1 MSLKTIYDS
10 LYSEIKNPYGVCGL
24 MGNLKA
30 ESGLVSNNLQ
40 NTYNTKLGLTD
51 QEYTEKVDNGSY
63 VNFVHDSAGYGLAQ
77 WTFYSRKQNLLYF
90 AKSKRTSIG
99 DEKMQ
104 VEFLLNEIKG
114 YSSVWKVLV
123 NAKTIKEASDAVLTG
138 YEKPA
143 NQSESVKKTRAGYGQ
158 EIYDTIFKDEPK
170 SNSVSPLVDI
180 TVLSP
185 NHSGK
190 RTHTID
196 RITPHCVVGQAS
208 VETLGNIFKNPAKNA
223 SCNYG
228 IGFDGRVALI
238 VDEGNRSWCS
248 SSNAND
254 QRAVTIECA
263 SDSFAPYAFND
274 RVYNKLIDLCVDI
287 CKRNGKNVLLWKS
300 NKDEALNYS
309 PSSNE
314 MLLTVHRW
322 FANKSCPGDW
332 MYNRMGDL
340 ANEVTKRLGG
350 APKKPE
356 ETTDDKEVD
365 TKITN
370 YKVRINI
377 TNLNIRKGPGTDYPK
392 TGKATGVGVFTIV
405 EESAGIGS
413 KKGWGKLKS
422 GAGWISLDYAN
433 KI

>member
-1 MSLKTIYDS
+1 MSVETIYKK
-10 LYSEIKNPYGVCGL
+10 LYSVIKNPYGVCGL

-30 ESGLVSNNLQ
+30 ESGLISNNLQ
-40 NTYNTKLGLTD
+40 NSFNTKLGMTD

-63 VNFVHDSAGYGLAQ
+63 DNFVYDKAGYGLAQ
-77 WTFYSRKQNLLYF
+77 WTFYSRKQNLYNY
-90 AKSKRTSIG
+90 AKASFTSIG
-99 DEKMQ
+99 DETMQ
-104 VEFLLNEIKG
+104 VEFLLNEIAG
-114 YSSVWKVLV
+114 YKAVWNVLISAKSVR
-123 NAKTIKEASDAVLTG
+123 EASDAVLTG

-143 NQSESVKKTRAGYGQ
+143 NQSESVKIKRASYGEELYKQLVKKTS
-158 EIYDTIFKDEPK
+158 EC
-170 SNSVSPLVDI
+170 NSPLVDI

-208 VETLGNIFKNPAKNA
+208 VERLGEIFKSPSKNA

-228 IGFDGRVALI
+228 IGADGRVILV
-238 VDEGNRSWCS
+238 VDECNRSWCS

-263 SDSFAPYAFND
+263 SDATAPYAFNSK
-274 RVYNKLIDLCVDI
+274 VYKKLVDLCVDI
-287 CKRNGKNVLLWKS
+287 CKRNGKKSLIWISDS
-300 NKDEALNYS
+300 NKALNYQLKS
-309 PSSNE
+309 DE

-332 MYNRMGDL
+332 MYSRMGNL
-340 ANEVTKRLGG
+340 ACEVTEKLGG
-350 APKKPE
+350 EYKPE
-356 ETTDDKEVD
+356 DQDNKNV
-365 TKITN
+365 N
-370 YKVRINI
+370 YKVKVSIN
-377 TNLNIRKGPGTDYPK
+377 NLNIRKGPGTNYAK
-392 TGKATGVGVFTIV
+392 TGKATGIGVFTIV
-405 EESAGIGS
+405 EESSGQGS
-413 KKGWGKLKS
+413 VKGWGKLKS

>member
-40 NTYNTKLGLTD
+40 NTYNKKFGLTD

-90 AKSKRTSIG
+90 AKSKRVSIG

-158 EIYDTIFKDEPK
+158 EIYDSIFKDEPK

-196 RITPHCVVGQAS
+196 CITPHCVVGQAS

-287 CKRNGKNVLLWKS
+287 CKRNGKNILLWKP

-350 APKKPE
+350 SPKKPE
-356 ETTDDKEVD
+356 ETKDDKEVD

-377 TNLNIRKGPGTDYPK
+377 TNLNIRKGPGTNYPK

-405 EESAGIGS
+405 EESVGVGS